1 MLSLLNKSG
10 GKSDAG
16 QALAWHPNFRN
27 AEQLPDTKTV
37 RTKFFVNVVAIT
49 LLAALVLVVTL
60 RELKLAS
67 LRSELADVEA
77 QIAAA
82 TKPSEK
88 AIADYKLYQ
97 EQEKRFNDAY
107 ALVKDPFR
115 VPEFLMHL
123 GSILPHGVRIKRVD
137 FRGQVVNVSGS
148 VRGLDA
154 AASDVASEFVKTLQS
169 DKDFAVHFSAITL
182 RDLGRN
188 VDDGN
193 MNFELVFAFKALPK
207 ETKPKAKEKK

>member
-10 GKSDAG
+10 GKSDTG
-16 QALAWHPNFRN
+16 QNLAWHANFRN
-27 AEQLPDTKTV
+27 VEQLPDTKTV

-49 LLAALVLVVTL
+49 LLSALALTVAL
-60 RELKLAS
+60 REQELAS
-67 LRSELADVEA
+67 LRSELANVEA
-77 QIAAA
+77 QIAEA

-88 AIADYKLYQ
+88 AIADHKLYQ

-115 VPEFLMHL
+115 LPEFLMHL
-123 GSILPHGVRIKRVD
+123 GSVLPRGVKVKRVD
-137 FRGQVVNVSGS
+137 FRGVGQSINVSGS

-169 DKDFAVHFSAITL
+169 DKDFAVHFPTITL
-182 RDLGRN
+182 TNLGRN
-188 VDDGN
+188 VDEGN
-193 MNFELVFAFKALPK
+193 MNFELVFAFKAAPK
-207 ETKPKAKEKK
+207 EAKAKK